1 MPILSPSMPSAQF
14 SSTRLITVSTSSWGE
29 RKWVKLQ
36 THTSIHR
43 IPHFQN
49 NRHLTTFDMLQTKKK
64 FICSAF
70 ANKAF
75 MHNDVTFFKHGLLM
89 KAWSNHSKWCIAA
102 SLRSLEIYLENGKST
117 FFKAVYVYVGT
128 ATRGWYN
135 SSMTHW
141 HPCKPLH
148 INYKL

>member
-36 THTSIHR
+36 THSSIHR

-49 NRHLTTFDMLQTKKK
+49 NRHLTAFDMLQTKQSLFVLPLHIKRLCIMTWL
-64 FICSAF
+64 FL
-70 ANKAF
+70 
-75 MHNDVTFFKHGLLM
+75 KHGLLM
-89 KAWSNHSKWCIAA
+89 KAWSNYSKWCLATL
-102 SLRSLEIYLENGKST
+102 LRSLKIYLITGKST

-128 ATRGWYN
+128 ATQDWYN
-135 SSMTHW
+135 SSTTHW